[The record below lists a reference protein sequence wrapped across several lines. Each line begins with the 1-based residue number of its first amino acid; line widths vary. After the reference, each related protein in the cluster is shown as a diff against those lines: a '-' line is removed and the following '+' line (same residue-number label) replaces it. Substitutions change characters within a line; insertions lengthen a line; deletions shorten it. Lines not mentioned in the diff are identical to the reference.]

1 MSPWRKRCQPRTPHH
16 VQKNQGSC
24 LELIVISYHLTRT
37 LDHHWHWMMITWG
50 EVWNESLAHRLALH
64 HPFQLLNIE
73 ECLVNFISDL
83 SYFSSPFVMT
93 ASMMIGCDR
102 RAGKLDAGCCWC
114 WGWCWRQWWWSGV
127 RLVTAAL
134 PCGRGG
140 AQVTRHSS
148 TLHPLHCSLTTAPPS
163 SSTLL
168 KARIPTLSHSRD
180 HYSTRNLADTQSS
193 APGRYFGSQSNQS

>member
-1 MSPWRKRCQPRTPHH
+1 MSAKDSPPRPEKPGVLPGINRYIKKFLT
-16 VQKNQGSC
+16 
-24 LELIVISYHLTRT
+24 ISYHLTRT

-83 SYFSSPFVMT
+83 SYFSSPFIMT

-114 WGWCWRQWWWSGV
+114 WCWCWRQWWWSGV
-127 RLVTAAL
+127 RLVTATL

-148 TLHPLHCSLTTAPPS
+148 TLHPLHCSLTTTTILLHPIK
-163 SSTLL
+163 STHSY
-168 KARIPTLSHSRD
+168 TLPLSRPLF
-180 HYSTRNLADTQSS
+180 N
-193 APGRYFGSQSNQS
+193 P